1 MGIKRF
7 IDQNNKLIMYVIF
20 MIVFILL
27 VIKSLNSY
35 YEKEEQEKLANIK
48 QNNSIQNSVNNSSSN
63 NTSTDTTQND
73 EVDINTIDGVIK
85 IFVDYCNNKEIQE
98 AYNML
103 TDECKNSM
111 YKTKEEFQKNY
122 INTVFK
128 EKKEYSMLKWD
139 SEDNIETY
147 QIKFIGDILATG
159 GNENISQEFYT
170 FVNSDD
176 TYKININNYIYG
188 KSINKEYNN
197 NGVSIKVKNVDV
209 YNSYE
214 QYEISFT
221 NNTSKEI
228 CLTGNKYI
236 KNIYLKNSRGTTYS
250 SLNSDFDNGD
260 ITLKPGNTKNYVIK
274 FNRIYSSQNKV
285 TTLVLS
291 DVIFNYEEYLNTENK
306 NNYINRTSIEIEF

>member
-291 DVIFNYEEYLNTENK
+291 DVIFDYEEYLNTENK
-306 NNYINRTSIEIEF
+306 NNYTNRTSIEIEF